1 MAKKLYLTEDYFLM
15 KLEDG
20 WIEFVSNVSD
30 FSEPVHPEDLY
41 YISRGFGVPLEVL
54 EDFYYN

>member
-1 MAKKLYLTEDYFLM
+1 MVKKLYLTEDYFLM
-15 KLEDG
+15 KLEDD

-30 FSEPVHPEDLY
+30 FSEPVHPDDLPA
-41 YISRGFGVPLEVL
+41 ISKWTHVPLEVL